1 MFCVRPQRTIKFDW
15 MVYELWGCSN
25 HFNDMLLLWR
35 RLEVTCCLTA
45 SVLWTVGHVSMATD
59 KVFSLFQWHH
69 AGEAR
74 LSETES
80 ALCLTS
86 RRETQLFTHNALLPF
101 PCLTIPLILY
111 TRQNYKDF
119 WALMRRTC
127 RSAEITACHSHKQTV
142 LLYTDIISIHYI
154 WGPAQLIFIIKHWH
168 DDYLNDF
175 TNTFIRILSAVLLM
189 CLSVLYVV
197 CLYLSVKVRLQSG
210 LTQKPT
216 LI

>member
-1 MFCVRPQRTIKFDW
+1 MKETGGHLLSHCVRPVDCGTCLHGNRQRFQ
-15 MVYELWGCSN
+15 
-25 HFNDMLLLWR
+25 
-35 RLEVTCCLTA
+35 
-45 SVLWTVGHVSMATD
+45 SVSV
-59 KVFSLFQWHH
+59 
-69 AGEAR
+69 
-74 LSETES
+74 
-80 ALCLTS
+80 TS
-86 RRETQLFTHNALLPF
+86 RRWSPTLRDWVSTLSHIQTWDSALYPQCFTSF
-101 PCLTIPLILY
+101 SCLTIPLILY